1 MSRPPKPL
9 SKATSPK
16 HGGKA
21 EMRRHDS
28 MYGKTAKKSE
38 NDDKPILKG
47 PTAAKRAR
55 AKRLTQTVL

>member
-1 MSRPPKPL
+1 MKKPKPL

-16 HGGKA
+16 HGGHA

-28 MYGKTAKKSE
+28 MFGKTAKKTE
-38 NDDKPILKG
+38 DDDKTLKKG
-47 PTAAKRAR
+47 PTAQKRAR